1 MCLAESPTSDE
12 TTRYTSLDF
21 CSLDSCQR
29 GSTPTRFIASITDN
43 LQVDFAC
50 IYWYAGA
57 ATTLYNPA
65 VFAEDQQR

>member
-12 TTRYTSLDF
+12 TTRHTSLAF
-21 CSLDSCQR
+21 YSLDTCQR
-29 GSTPTRFIASITDN
+29 RSAPTRFIAGITDN

-57 ATTLYNPA
+57 ATTLYNIA
-65 VFAEDQQR
+65 VFAEGQQR